1 MTAMQWRTRPSAIL
15 QIDDLYEAWCV
26 DEAIADYAAR
36 IRRGEK
42 PVPFEDAQKPK
53 NNLDL
58 IRQIKEAQRNRGI

>member
-1 MTAMQWRTRPSAIL
+1 MATQWRTRPSEIL

-36 IRRGEK
+36 LRRGEK
-42 PVPFEDAQKPK
+42 PLSDEEAQKPK

-58 IRQIKEAQRNRGI
+58 IKRIREEQRKYGV